1 MNSLSYKEFG
11 LFFMNG
17 CFGIKSVLRLKLKVV
32 EKKRE
37 KLIMLGQAGWFFQME
52 S

>member
-1 MNSLSYKEFG
+1 MNDYFG
-11 LFFMNG
+11 
-17 CFGIKSVLRLKLKVV
+17 LKLKVV
-32 EKKRE
+32 EKKRG